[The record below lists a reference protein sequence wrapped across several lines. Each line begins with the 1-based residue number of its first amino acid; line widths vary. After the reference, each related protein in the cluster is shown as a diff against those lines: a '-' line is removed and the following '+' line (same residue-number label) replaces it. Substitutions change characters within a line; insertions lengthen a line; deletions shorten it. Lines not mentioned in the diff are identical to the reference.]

1 MRLTELLLQTV
12 MGFMRGRVGNLTL
25 IELGAAEFKPHI
37 VFARFRLESLLEKM
51 NQVNPEADNYV
62 DD

>member
-25 IELGAAEFKPHI
+25 IELGAAEFKPYA
-37 VFARFRLESLLEKM
+37 VFVRFRVETLLEKM
-51 NQVNPEADNYV
+51 NQANPEADNYV